1 MEKLNKVIA
10 GLECCADLDRSCDGC
25 PYDGAEYCEV
35 ALMKDA
41 LRILKMWD
49 VIHKDI
55 WDRTWE
61 NARLKKELKAL
72 RDKLGAVETERDD
85 LRKDIDTLHRI
96 NEDWRD
102 EVARLHKRIDE
113 ARAEGARLSGVA
125 AVCEKPGTRYEW
137 IRSMSPMQMV
147 NWIYHMK
154 AVCDCCD
161 RHYICGVPDDE
172 VTEEYCLEHILLWLG
187 QEAEQ

>member
-1 MEKLNKVIA
+1 MMFEEKLDKVIA
-10 GLECCADLDRSCDGC
+10 GLSCCADLDRDCDEC
-25 PYDGAEYCEV
+25 PYGGDEYCEV
-35 ALMKDA
+35 VPMKDA
-41 LRILKMWD
+41 LE
-49 VIHKDI
+49 VIEKL
-55 WDRTWE
+55 REE
-61 NARLKKELKAL
+61 NR
-72 RDKLGAVETERDD
+72 D
-85 LRKDIDTLHRI
+85 LRKDVETLHRI

-137 IRSMSPMQMV
+137 IRNMGPMQMV

-187 QEAEQ
+187 QGVEE